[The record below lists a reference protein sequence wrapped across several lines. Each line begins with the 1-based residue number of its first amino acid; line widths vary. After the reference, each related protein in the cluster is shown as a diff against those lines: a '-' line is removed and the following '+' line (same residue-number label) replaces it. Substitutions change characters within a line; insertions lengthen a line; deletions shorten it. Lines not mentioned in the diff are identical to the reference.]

1 MAMAALA
8 LGDAAAAVGPLTLPQ
23 VMLGDSQRRG
33 DVRQVHPR
41 VRTMQ
46 MGARAWLSGELHSE
60 HQERHKH
67 YGDDD
72 QADEEPWPAS
82 FG

>member
-1 MAMAALA
+1 
-8 LGDAAAAVGPLTLPQ
+8 
-23 VMLGDSQRRG
+23 
-33 DVRQVHPR
+33 VHPR

-60 HQERHKH
+60 HQQRHKH